1 MYKRGG
7 SVGAAT
13 AAATTDHCTDEA
25 ARYLPLNTVQGREGL
40 IETSYRASFVVSKS
54 VASENEISNLPSLE
68 CAPPTRFLN
77 LAFP

>member
-25 ARYLPLNTVQGREGL
+25 ARYLPLNTVQGRERLKHLVEIRSVSTERCLGDRKYL
-40 IETSYRASFVVSKS
+40 IY
-54 VASENEISNLPSLE
+54 LH
-68 CAPPTRFLN
+68 
-77 LAFP
+77 